1 MMMSGD
7 DWTNCAGEVFKI
19 YRASGTGAVRVGD
32 LVGIYYPL
40 ESGRWLD
47 CSSDNCAKG
56 TCPGTPTTAHGFATH
71 EHWFTCW
78 QSVFKIYAKGKS
90 NGAIINEYDDISI
103 YYLQDSQ
110 WVALGYDQNTVKLP
124 CLGTTRPPVLNSYDH
139 CAFETFTI
147 WKR

>member
-1 MMMSGD
+1 MSGD

-32 LVGIYYPL
+32 LVGIYYPH

-71 EHWFTCW
+71 RALVCMLAI
-78 QSVFKIYAKGKS
+78 SV
-90 NGAIINEYDDISI
+90 
-103 YYLQDSQ
+103 
-110 WVALGYDQNTVKLP
+110 QNL
-124 CLGTTRPPVLNSYDH
+124 C
-139 CAFETFTI
+139 
-147 WKR
+147 KRQK